1 MLVCWLPKTA
11 DTITANAS
19 HRVGVGAFVMN
30 SKREVCLLDQFL
42 AFPYHYIKE
51 EALIWELWFC
61 SCFPTVIIYIY
72 IYIPIYDLKC
82 QTVIMIVV
90 IRKEYNMYQIIGFH
104 FSQPKESVS
113 HFYGRS

>member
-1 MLVCWLPKTA
+1 MLVCWLPKTV
-11 DTITANAS
+11 DTIPANAS

-61 SCFPTVIIYIY
+61 SCFSNSFH
-72 IYIPIYDLKC
+72 IYDLKC

-90 IRKEYNMYQIIGFH
+90 IRKEYNMDQIIGFH

>member
-1 MLVCWLPKTA
+1 MLL
-11 DTITANAS
+11 N
-19 HRVGVGAFVMN
+19 
-30 SKREVCLLDQFL
+30 L
-42 AFPYHYIKE
+42 KE
-51 EALIWELWFC
+51 EALFWINFWISLTIT
-61 SCFPTVIIYIY
+61 SRKRHCFGNCGFALVFQQLFYIYIY

-90 IRKEYNMYQIIGFH
+90 IRKEYNMDQIIGFH

>member
-1 MLVCWLPKTA
+1 MHQKYMYSV
-11 DTITANAS
+11 
-19 HRVGVGAFVMN
+19 
-30 SKREVCLLDQFL
+30 SK
-42 AFPYHYIKE
+42 
-51 EALIWELWFC
+51 
-61 SCFPTVIIYIY
+61 SCFLISRKRHCFGLISGFPLPLHQGRGTVLGIVVLLLFSNSYFIYIY

-90 IRKEYNMYQIIGFH
+90 IRKEYNMDQIIGFH